1 MSLSVLLIVIIGGVF
16 AGFVTTLA
24 GLGSV
29 LTLYIL
35 IEVVGLDGDVANGT
49 NRLGIMAMSLIAVP
63 TFYKG
68 GHLNVRKSW
77 PILLALFVGSVG
89 GVFLAVS
96 IDNAAFKQVFRYL
109 LIVMLFVVL
118 IDPKKWIRDTDTNHK
133 MSYWVL
139 PVLVAIGFYAGFI
152 QVGTS
157 VLLVVFLAL
166 VGKYSLVDASG
177 IKLTAFALYS
187 TVCIAVFAYND
198 KIAWQLGGALAIG
211 EGIGGYIAA
220 RVATTYPKA
229 NSVVRYLLI
238 SVLIVAIIQ
247 MFELYSYFLPAT

>member
-1 MSLSVLLIVIIGGVF
+1 MSIYLLVIIGGIL

-35 IEVVGLDGDVANGT
+35 MEVVGLDGDIANGT
-49 NRLGIMAMSLIAVP
+49 NRLGIMAMSLMAVP

-68 GHLNVRKSW
+68 GHLNLRKSW
-77 PILLALFVGSVG
+77 PILLALFVGSIG
-89 GVFLAVS
+89 GVIVAVS
-96 IDNAAFKQVFRYL
+96 IDNTAFKDVFKYL
-109 LIVMLFVVL
+109 LIVMLFIVCL
-118 IDPKKWIRDTDTNHK
+118 NPKKWIRDTDHNHK
-133 MSYWVL
+133 MSYWML

-177 IKLTAFALYS
+177 IKLMAFGLYTAF
-187 TVCIAVFAYND
+187 CIAIFAYSG
-198 KIAWQLGGALAIG
+198 KISWELGGVLAIG
-211 EGIGGYIAA
+211 EGIGAYGAA

-229 NSVVRYLLI
+229 NSIVRYLLI
-238 SVLIVAIIQ
+238 TMLLVAIIQ
-247 MFELYSYFLPAT
+247 MFELYYYIWPSF

>member
-1 MSLSVLLIVIIGGVF
+1 MSIYLLVIIGGIF

-68 GHLNVRKSW
+68 GHLNLRKSW
-77 PILLALFVGSVG
+77 PILLALFIGSIG
-89 GVFLAVS
+89 GVFLAVNL
-96 IDNAAFKQVFRYL
+96 DNAAFRKVFRYL
-109 LIVMLFVVL
+109 LIAMLFIVL
-118 IDPKKWIRDTDTNHK
+118 IDPKKWIRDTDPTHT
-133 MSYWVL
+133 MSYWML
-139 PVLVAIGFYAGFI
+139 PVLLIIGFYAGFI

-177 IKLTAFALYS
+177 IKLMAFALY
-187 TVCIAVFAYND
+187 TAVCIAVFAYND
-198 KIAWQLGGALAIG
+198 KIAWQLGGILAIG
-211 EGIGGYIAA
+211 EGIGAYVAA

-238 SVLIVAIIQ
+238 SVLVLAIIQ
-247 MFELYSYFLPAT
+247 MFELYQYVLPST

>member
-1 MSLSVLLIVIIGGVF
+1 MSIELLAIVIIGGVF

-35 IEVVGLDGDVANGT
+35 MEIVGMDGDVANGT
-49 NRLGIMAMSLIAVP
+49 NRLGIMAMALIAVP

-68 GHLNVRKSW
+68 GHLNLRKSW
-77 PILLALFVGSVG
+77 PIVTALVIGAVP
-89 GVFLAVS
+89 GVFLAIN
-96 IDNAAFKQVFRYL
+96 IDNEAFKKVFRYL
-109 LIVMLFVVL
+109 LIAMLMIVL
-118 IDPKKWIRDTDTNHK
+118 IDPKKWIRDTDESHK

-139 PVLVAIGFYAGFI
+139 PILVVMGFYAGFI

-157 VLLVVFLAL
+157 VLLVVFLAI

-177 IKLTAFALYS
+177 IKLTAFALY
-187 TVCIAVFAYND
+187 TAVCIAVFAYNG
-198 KIAWQLGGALAIG
+198 KIAWQYGGILAIG
-211 EGIGGYIAA
+211 EGIGAYIAA

-229 NSVVRYLLI
+229 NSIVRYLLI
-238 SVLIVAIIQ
+238 TVLILAIVQ
-247 MFELYSYFLPAT
+247 SFKLYEFILPAT